1 MSKPIR
7 FAREAREEVVEAGR
21 WYERQRR
28 GLRAEF
34 LVSLD
39 EAVERLARL
48 SPYLTPIRGVEP
60 ALGVKRVYMQR
71 FPFALVFM
79 ELPDRIRI
87 LAVAHNKR
95 KPFYWRDRVNDQF
108 GQGGRA
114 RRKMSPRSSLSMA

>member
-7 FAREAREEVVEAGR
+7 FAREAREEVLEAGR

-34 LVSLD
+34 LESLD
-39 EAVERLARL
+39 EAIDRVARL
-48 SPYLTPIRGVEP
+48 SAHLAPILGIDPEV
-60 ALGVKRVYMQR
+60 GVKRIYMQR
-71 FPFALVFM
+71 FPFALLFI

-95 KPFYWRDRVNDQF
+95 KPFYWRDRITD
-108 GQGGRA
+108 
-114 RRKMSPRSSLSMA
+114 